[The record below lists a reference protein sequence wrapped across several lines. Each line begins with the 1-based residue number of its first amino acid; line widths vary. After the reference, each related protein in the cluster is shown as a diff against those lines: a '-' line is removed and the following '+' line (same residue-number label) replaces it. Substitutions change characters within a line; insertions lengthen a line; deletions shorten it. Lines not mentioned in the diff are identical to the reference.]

1 MKITGIKLEN
11 FKKFVLNWK
20 IMLSARFLHYDGDVD
35 HCDSDYIIIIEIII
49 VLEVRVRVLLLTK

>member
-1 MKITGIKLEN
+1 
-11 FKKFVLNWK
+11 
-20 IMLSARFLHYDGDVD
+20 MLSARFLNYDGDVD